1 MGKYL
6 KTMSKTT
13 KTILWIILAII
24 VIGLVWYAVSKKS
37 ETVTKEEETI
47 KIGAVL
53 PLSGNL
59 ASLGEA
65 TKSGLMA
72 AQEKINNTNS
82 GWRVEIVFEDSQSN
96 AQVAVTAVQKLI
108 NIDKVNALAVYG
120 SQFAY
125 ATAPIAQEN
134 KIVQLSYLMDSQLAK
149 NYNYSVVFF
158 PTYETEVSLM
168 ADYILKN
175 DIDKIGILHS
185 NIQAH
190 QNASDFLVSE
200 LKKQNY
206 TDQNFHIEVFS
217 PGQVDIKTQLIKLK
231 GYNPKIIAIFSTPA
245 EVVSIVKQIKEL
257 GLDTTLLFNSAPSV
271 IAEMDQSKMSVF
283 EGSLFVLFNTTVFQS
298 VDQMAL
304 INDLKSKGE
313 VVTAPETVVAYD
325 SLCFLTEAFKKA
337 KNQADVINQLRGA
350 SGIGLSGKITITNDG
365 VAHFEEMKLGIVK
378 NGKIEL
384 YEDKN

>member
-1 MGKYL
+1 
-6 KTMSKTT
+6 MSKTT
-13 KTILWIILAII
+13 KTILWIIVAII

-82 GWRVEIVFEDSQSN
+82 GWRVEIIFEDSQSN

-283 EGSLFVLFNTTVFQS
+283 EGSLFVLFNTTVSQS

>member
-13 KTILWIILAII
+13 KTILWVIAAII

-82 GWRVEIVFEDSQSN
+82 GWRVEIIFEDSQSN

-283 EGSLFVLFNTTVFQS
+283 EGSLFVLFNTTVSQS

>member
-1 MGKYL
+1 MKKYL

-24 VIGLVWYAVSKKS
+24 VIGLVWYAVSKKP

-283 EGSLFVLFNTTVFQS
+283 EGSLFVLFNTTVSQS

>member
-1 MGKYL
+1 
-6 KTMSKTT
+6 MSKTT
-13 KTILWIILAII
+13 KTILWVIAAII

-82 GWRVEIVFEDSQSN
+82 GWRVEIIFEDSQSN

-283 EGSLFVLFNTTVFQS
+283 EGSLFVLFNTTVSQS